1 MQTVSDFLQSSLEDS
16 SSQSSVLS
24 HLKSLGIK
32 PKSRRD
38 LVEETEEEGSDLKIY
53 AFEEQITDSVCG
65 EITQVCLLSFEGKKL
80 THYEFFVD

>member
-1 MQTVSDFLQSSLEDS
+1 MQTVSDFLSASVDS
-16 SSQSSVLS
+16 ASQSSVLS

-38 LVEETEEEGSDLKIY
+38 LVEETEDEGSDLKIY

-65 EITQVCLLSFEGKKL
+65 EITQVCLLYFEDKKL